1 MRCPADEA
9 RRSEFS
15 QIIVVGRARLRGV
28 GSDDFEIVFFTEGK
42 KSIARATSR
51 MDAAECGSD
60 AGMFLDESDAFV
72 EITRAK
78 KNVIEHSGHLN
89 GSPGN
94 GRRGECASGH
104 SEK

>member
-15 QIIVVGRARLRGV
+15 QIIVVGRAWLRGV
-28 GSDDFEIVFFTEGK
+28 GSNDFEIVFFTEGK
-42 KSIARATSR
+42 QSIARAAAR

>member
-1 MRCPADEA
+1 MRGPADEA

-42 KSIARATSR
+42 QSIARAASR
-51 MDAAECGSD
+51 MNAAQCGSD
-60 AGMFLDESDAFV
+60 SGMFLDESDAFV
-72 EITRAK
+72 EIARAK
-78 KNVIEHSGHLN
+78 KNVIEHGRHVN